1 MTRIELTISPQYVS
15 NWGVWEAIREVLQN
29 VIDNDDNEHIFNY
42 DVSKQILTIG
52 NKDTVLEKQ
61 TLLLG
66 NSTKWDDTSKIGKYG
81 EGYKLALLILARLGK
96 RVVITNGSEI
106 WHPKI
111 INSRKYN
118 SELLVIDIERVKS
131 KGKQLEFKIHN
142 ISKQEFE
149 EVMNK
154 VLIYSDEINKIDT
167 PYGEILIDDKYRR
180 QIYVEG
186 LYVRTM
192 TECENMRYGYNI
204 KAKYL
209 ELDRDRMSVSTFNLF
224 WETSRMFNYL
234 IGENK
239 KEYRDM
245 IYEMIKKKLAD
256 VSYVTSMGESYNKTE
271 MFSDICELCA
281 DDFVKTYGTNAVVVS
296 NEVEAKAIK
305 EKYNNAIPV
314 VVPEVITHYINNSY
328 SYRTSKN
335 KILSESEKPTPYTYM
350 KKFLENHSNE
360 FSGELKNEF
369 EKLVES
375 SRNWT
380 FRG

>member
-29 VIDNDDNEHIFNY
+29 VIDNNRNEHIFNY
-42 DVSKQILTIG
+42 DAPKQILTIG

-66 NSTKWDDTSKIGKYG
+66 NSTKRDDKSKIGKYG

-209 ELDRDRMSVSTFNLF
+209 ELDRDRMRV
-224 WETSRMFNYL
+224 R
-234 IGENK
+234 
-239 KEYRDM
+239 
-245 IYEMIKKKLAD
+245 
-256 VSYVTSMGESYNKTE
+256 
-271 MFSDICELCA
+271 
-281 DDFVKTYGTNAVVVS
+281 
-296 NEVEAKAIK
+296 
-305 EKYNNAIPV
+305 
-314 VVPEVITHYINNSY
+314 
-328 SYRTSKN
+328 
-335 KILSESEKPTPYTYM
+335 
-350 KKFLENHSNE
+350 
-360 FSGELKNEF
+360 
-369 EKLVES
+369 
-375 SRNWT
+375 
-380 FRG
+380 